1 MLTHA
6 LRPPDP
12 PEQHLSPE
20 TATVNAGS
28 VRLQGGLRCP
38 SCLFC
43 PCWWGAWPPPEG
55 NLRLRGRERIAHVA
69 PSGCGCG
76 KSVPGA
82 GLSQDA
88 AGDASGAKSRR
99 VETGPTL
106 ALNVLTAASWAFLP
120 PLPLPS
126 SPAPGHDPAG
136 LSVSR
141 NTWPFPELR
150 RLNSCSPA
158 PPANSSCPKCLA
170 LYRTA
175 PLPLAEPALQPLV

>member
-1 MLTHA
+1 MRDQSGCRA
-6 LRPPDP
+6 AFGAPPASSVP
-12 PEQHLSPE
+12 AGGGPGLPLKGTCGCVEGSGSP
-20 TATVNAGS
+20 T
-28 VRLQGGLRCP
+28 
-38 SCLFC
+38 
-43 PCWWGAWPPPEG
+43 WPPRVVAVGSPSQG
-55 NLRLRGRERIAHVA
+55 RGSARMQLGMPVELN
-69 PSGCGCG
+69 
-76 KSVPGA
+76 PG
-82 GLSQDA
+82 GW
-88 AGDASGAKSRR
+88 RP
-99 VETGPTL
+99 GPTL

-175 PLPLAEPALQPLV
+175 PLPLAEPALQPLL